1 MILYEWESSHDFR
14 YKKPESKSVLLQRS
28 LGQAPL
34 ILFYGIPEPAD
45 RLITFDSNSLFDL
58 CGKENVTGVGE
69 FLW

>member
-1 MILYEWESSHDFR
+1 MILYGRENSHDFR
-14 YKKPESKSVLLQRS
+14 YKNPESKSVVLQPY

-58 CGKENVTGVGE
+58 CGKENDTAVGE
-69 FLW
+69 VQ